1 LQLIKQEVEYLTRR
15 FETELHELIEVRSKI
30 MEFLKDEKIDN
41 EYTNKISTRIHNAI
55 ESFKNEIDFIE

>member
-1 LQLIKQEVEYLTRR
+1 LIKQEVEYLTRR

-30 MEFLKDEKIDN
+30 MEFLKDEKIDH
-41 EYTNKISTRIHNAI
+41 EYANKTSSRIRSAI

>member
-1 LQLIKQEVEYLTRR
+1 MIKQEVEYLTRR

-30 MEFLKDEKIDN
+30 MEFLKDEKIDH
-41 EYTNKISTRIHNAI
+41 EYANKISTRIRNAI

>member
-1 LQLIKQEVEYLTRR
+1 LIKQEVEYLTRR
-15 FETELHELIEVRSKI
+15 FETELHELIKVRSKI

-41 EYTNKISTRIHNAI
+41 EYTNKISTRIRNAI